1 MDRRT
6 VIAAAV
12 GVGVLCFAG
21 GAATMRT
28 AETHGWFG
36 LHPASSN
43 STAVADQ
50 GFAWPFFGKPRAA
63 DAPRAAPPK
72 PAGFAVW
79 QSRTD
84 TSKPDAAACI
94 QMTRPLDPS
103 KAYAD
108 FVLVSPDLGHP
119 AAVTVK
125 NDVLCVGGLGLIDH
139 RVTLLKGL
147 PARGGETLSANA
159 DVDFTFGEKPP
170 YVGFAGQGVIL
181 PREES
186 DGVGI
191 ETINVQKAGHRGLAR
206 AGQETWCAS
215 RSAPPTPRPRAT
227 IPATTATTAPTT
239 RARSSGRARSPS
251 RAPPARRPP
260 PSSLWARC

>member
-1 MDRRT
+1 MDRRM

-21 GAATMRT
+21 GAATMRF
-28 AETHGWFG
+28 ADAHAWFG
-36 LHPASSN
+36 GHSGNAGSV
-43 STAVADQ
+43 AQADQ
-50 GFAWPFFGKPRAA
+50 GFSWPFFGKPRSA

-84 TSKPDAAACI
+84 TSKPDAAACV
-94 QMTRPLDPS
+94 QMTRPLDAS
-103 KAYAD
+103 KSYSD

-119 AAVTVK
+119 PAVTVK
-125 NDVLCVGGLGLIDH
+125 NDTLCVGGLGLVDH

-147 PARGGETLSANA
+147 PARGGETLAANA
-159 DVDFTFGEKPP
+159 DVDFTFGQKPP

-191 ETINVQKAGHRGLAR
+191 ETINVSKLAVEVWRVPDKNLVRKSISAPDPTAEGDYPGDYGDDSPDDEGKIVWKGDVSVKGQAGQKA
-206 AGQETWCAS
+206 
-215 RSAPPTPRPRAT
+215 
-227 IPATTATTAPTT
+227 TTVFP
-239 RARSSGRARSPS
+239 
-251 RAPPARRPP
+251 
-260 PSSLWARC
+260 